1 MSCCQTQVQE
11 ILDYVHA
18 LHVAVLD
25 RYEILEEE
33 AFPPRQ
39 AFLLDYLLKQEKNL
53 DETVQRSLKQEG
65 DGVLKAFVDTKM
77 SLDSDK
83 VLEEA
88 RLPEHPST
96 DDLSRAA
103 FLTRDA
109 IIAAL
114 KESARCASD
123 RKVKE
128 LFLSLWKLEESER
141 NHIAMSLMQLDDL

>member
-1 MSCCQTQVQE
+1 
-11 ILDYVHA
+11 VHA

-33 AFPPRQ
+33 ALPPRQ
-39 AFLLDYLLKQEKNL
+39 ALLLDYLLKQERILN
-53 DETVQRSLKQEG
+53 ETVQRSLKQEG
-65 DGVLKAFVDTKM
+65 EGVLKAFVDTKM

-114 KESARCASD
+114 KESARCASE

-141 NHIAMSLMQLDDL
+141 NHIAMALMQLDDL

>member
-33 AFPPRQ
+33 ALPPRQ
-39 AFLLDYLLKQEKNL
+39 AFLLDYLLKQE
-53 DETVQRSLKQEG
+53 G
-65 DGVLKAFVDTKM
+65 DGVLKAFVDTNM

>member
-1 MSCCQTQVQE
+1 M
-11 ILDYVHA
+11 HA

-33 AFPPRQ
+33 ALPPRQ
-39 AFLLDYLLKQEKNL
+39 ALLLDYLLKQERILN
-53 DETVQRSLKQEG
+53 ETVQRSLKQEG
-65 DGVLKAFVDTKM
+65 EGVLKAFVDTKM

-114 KESARCASD
+114 KESARCASE

-141 NHIAMSLMQLDDL
+141 NHIAMALMQLDDL